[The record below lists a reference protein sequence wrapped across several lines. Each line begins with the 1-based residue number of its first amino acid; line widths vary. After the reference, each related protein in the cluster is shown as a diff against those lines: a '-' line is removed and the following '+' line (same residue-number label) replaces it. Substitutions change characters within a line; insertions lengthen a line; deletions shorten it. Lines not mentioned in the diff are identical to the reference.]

1 MKKARIIS
9 QSDEPFSNRQ
19 EAGLFLAR
27 ELKRFQNAN
36 AVVLGIPRGGLVVA
50 CEIAS
55 GLNAD
60 LDVVLSRKLGAQ
72 SNPEFALGAI
82 SEDGHLFLNEMIAAS
97 FGNDDTYIAREK
109 ARQMEVIKQRILQYR
124 GILPRV
130 LLQNRIVIVT
140 DDGVATGATM
150 QAALWAVRQE
160 KPQRLIAALPVGPA
174 DTIDKLAHDADEVL
188 CLRVPSFFA
197 AVGQYYNDFTQVEDD
212 EVLAMLKKEAQRK
225 GWDKK
230 SDKE

>member
-1 MKKARIIS
+1 MKQPYIVS
-9 QSDEPFSNRQ
+9 YSDDPFTNRQ
-19 EAGLFLAR
+19 EAGALLAR
-27 ELKRFQNAN
+27 ELKRFQNVN

-55 GLNAD
+55 WLNAD
-60 LDVVLSRKLGAQ
+60 LDVVLSRKLGVQ
-72 SNPEFALGAI
+72 RNPELALGAI
-82 SEDGHLFLNEMIAAS
+82 SEDGHLFLNEMVAAS

-109 ARQMEVIKQRILQYR
+109 ARQVEVMKQRIFQYR

-130 LLQNRIVIVT
+130 RLENRSVIVT

-150 QAALWAVRQE
+150 RAALWAVRQE

-174 DTIDKLAHDADEVL
+174 DTINRLAFDADEVL
-188 CLRVPSFFA
+188 CLRLPSFFA

-212 EVLAMLKKEAQRK
+212 EVLALLKKVAKRH
-225 GWDKK
+225 
-230 SDKE
+230 SR